1 VVQPSGLLK
10 SISVPA
16 QVIHL
21 LRHWWSAFF
30 SKKDAHL
37 AIHPAIALLIACAIF
52 LASIGLIGIDGDFP
66 LNDDWAYVTTVQ
78 NLVTNHDWRPSDW
91 SGMIMFS
98 QSLWGASFCAF
109 FSCSYE
115 LLRISS
121 LAAAAITMLV
131 SFALFVMADAE
142 ASHVLAGLLIVA
154 FNPAAFALSYTFMT
168 DTFFTMTMI
177 ISIYFFLMHLKS
189 ERTAYLALALA
200 AAVAATLC
208 RQVGLCVPAAYLVV
222 RVLKPGEETFLKR
235 LGAAA
240 LPLLACG
247 IIYIGFTEWMRLTG
261 RQSLNYNRSI
271 LFIWFGSIPTLFV
284 RTNAHISM
292 VLLYSGLFLSPLLLV
307 TKLAS
312 APAIRVWRWA
322 STAISLLFVL
332 ISAVGMILVGVV
344 MPFGVGV
351 LVPEGIGPLTL
362 RDTYI
367 LHQPDVVR
375 LPLGFWIAVTSVGLL
390 GQFLLVQRIV
400 DYAIA
405 VFGRRRGLMLDPA
418 DLQPLMALMTA
429 AIYCAPVIL
438 IPRSDRYL
446 VPLAP
451 LLAYWLLATGR
462 SAWTT
467 ALAPA
472 LSALVCATLVVYS
485 VLGTHDYLAWNRVR
499 WQALTDLER
508 SGAADFRSVDGGF
521 EYNGLRGYD
530 ERYQPPPEKSWWWV
544 HDDAYVVSF
553 GRIEGYEPVKR
564 YKYLNTLLPGLRTVY
579 LLHRQAA
586 SATP

>member
-1 VVQPSGLLK
+1 MVSFPFEK
-10 SISVPA
+10 SARIS
-16 QVIHL
+16 
-21 LRHWWSAFF
+21 
-30 SKKDAHL
+30 
-37 AIHPAIALLIACAIF
+37 IHPAMALLLACAIF
-52 LASIGLIGIDGDFP
+52 LASIALIGVKGDFP
-66 LNDDWAYVTTVQ
+66 LNDDWVYVTTVQ
-78 NLVTNHDWRPSDW
+78 NLVTNHDWRPSDY
-91 SGMIMFS
+91 SRAIMFS
-98 QSLWGASFCAF
+98 QSLWGASICAF
-109 FSCSYE
+109 SGCSYE

-121 LAAAAITMLV
+121 LVAATITIMV

-142 ASHVLAGLLIVA
+142 APLVLAGLFIVA
-154 FNPAAFALSYTFMT
+154 FNPVAFALSYTFMT
-168 DTFFTMTMI
+168 DTFFTMTMTV
-177 ISIYFFLMHLKS
+177 SIYFFFMHLKS
-189 ERTAYLALALA
+189 ERTAYLAFALV

-208 RQVGLCVPAAYLVV
+208 RQLGLCVPAAYLVV
-222 RVLKPGEETFLKR
+222 RVLKPGEETLLKR

-247 IIYIGFTEWMRLTG
+247 MIYFGFTEWMRLTG
-261 RQSLNYNRSI
+261 RQPLAYNVSLQLIGERLGSI
-271 LFIWFGSIPTLFV
+271 GTLFITS
-284 RTNAHISM
+284 AHIFM

-312 APAIRVWRWA
+312 PPDGPLLRWV
-322 STAISLLFVL
+322 SSAISLLLVL
-332 ISAVGMILVGVV
+332 ISAFGIIQFRTV
-344 MPFGVGV
+344 MPIGSNVFI
-351 LVPEGIGPLTL
+351 PEGIGPLTL

-367 LHQPDVVR
+367 LHQPDVPR
-375 LPLGFWIAVTSVGLL
+375 LPVGFWIAVTSVSLL

-405 VFGRRRGLMLDPA
+405 VFCRRRGSMLDPA
-418 DLQPLMALMTA
+418 DVQPLMALMTA
-429 AIYCAPVIL
+429 VIYCAPIIL
-438 IPRSDRYL
+438 IPMFDRYL

-451 LLAYWLLATGR
+451 LLAYWLMATAR
-462 SAWTT
+462 LAWTT

-508 SGAADFRSVDGGF
+508 SGAADFRSVDGGY
-521 EYNGLRGYD
+521 EYGGLRRSD
-530 ERYQPPPEKSWWWV
+530 EPLRRYQPLSWWSAP
-544 HDDAYVVSF
+544 DDAYVVSF

-564 YKYLNTLLPGLRTVY
+564 YEYLNTLLPGLRTVY

>member
-1 VVQPSGLLK
+1 MVSFPFEK
-10 SISVPA
+10 SARV
-16 QVIHL
+16 
-21 LRHWWSAFF
+21 
-30 SKKDAHL
+30 
-37 AIHPAIALLIACAIF
+37 AIHPAIALLLACAIF
-52 LASIGLIGIDGDFP
+52 LASVALIGINGDFP
-66 LNDDWAYVTTVQ
+66 LNDDWVYVTTVQ
-78 NLVTNHDWRPSDW
+78 NLVTNHDWRPSDY
-91 SGMIMFS
+91 SGPIMFS

-109 FSCSYE
+109 SSCSYE

-121 LAAAAITMLV
+121 LVAAAITILV

-142 ASHVLAGLLIVA
+142 APLVLAGLLIVA
-154 FNPAAFALSYTFMT
+154 FNPVAFALSYTFMT
-168 DTFFTMTMI
+168 DTFFTMAMI
-177 ISIYFFLMHLKS
+177 VSIYFFFMHLKS
-189 ERTAYLALALA
+189 ERTAYLAFALV

-208 RQVGLCVPAAYLVV
+208 RQLGLCVSAAYLVV
-222 RVLKPGEETFLKR
+222 RVLKPGEETLLKR
-235 LGAAA
+235 LSAAA

-247 IIYIGFTEWMRLTG
+247 MIYFGFTEWMWLTG
-261 RQSLNYNRSI
+261 RQLGMSRLQLIGERLGSI
-271 LFIWFGSIPTLFV
+271 RALFIA
-284 RTNAHISM
+284 NAHISM
-292 VLLYSGLFLSPLLLV
+292 VLLYGGLFLSPLLLV

-312 APAIRVWRWA
+312 PPASPGWRWA
-322 STAISLLFVL
+322 STAISLLLVL
-332 ISAVGMILVGVV
+332 ISGFGIIHFGVV
-344 MPFGVGV
+344 MPIGGNVFI
-351 LVPEGIGPLTL
+351 PEGIGPLTL

-367 LHQPDVVR
+367 LDQSDVAR
-375 LPLGFWIAVTSVGLL
+375 LPVGFWIAVTSVGLL

-418 DLQPLMALMTA
+418 DVQPLMALMTA
-429 AIYCAPVIL
+429 AIYCAPIIL
-438 IPRSDRYL
+438 IPMFDRYL

-462 SAWTT
+462 PAWTT

-530 ERYQPPPEKSWWWV
+530 GRYQPPPEKSWWWV

-564 YKYLNTLLPGLRTVY
+564 YEYLNTLLPGLRTVY